1 MLLLTGK
8 DSRIILSPLL
18 TVILA
23 ITCLLFFVLFI
34 HHSATFVQVNN
45 LIEKITRKSLYIV
58 EKKSELYEGETFE
71 KWDRWEESELRE
83 EDGMPIYS

>member
-1 MLLLTGK
+1 YSSQFSPSTLQDFISDRFTQHVLGVFVAGFNFALVNMLLLTGK

-45 LIEKITRKSLYIV
+45 LIEKITRKS
-58 EKKSELYEGETFE
+58 
-71 KWDRWEESELRE
+71 
-83 EDGMPIYS
+83 